1 MENNQSIFE
10 TICRLR
16 EEEPGLP
23 YRFQDERTAGQKD
36 VLYVL
41 ASEGIPFWRK
51 EDLAKE
57 CCGILKDLVNKED
70 TILTDPVLRHFLE
83 HYPICSYF
91 IELRERV
98 RITLEAETSSRERL
112 FHLGMR
118 LARSGTDPEQVKLG
132 IILLGFFPY
141 DTTKQIMRVL
151 GYHSEYTLYVLES
164 IQYVFPMQNN
174 FIFELAKHT
183 VGYGKLAAMF
193 LLKPVRWEQQH
204 WMMHE
209 GIKSDFL
216 ANIYTNLCIQKTDMR
231 AYFKKTEITAANFTD
246 FAYLICY
253 ADYNNDS
260 LTIDAQLDFL
270 YKFIE
275 KRDFAKNFI
284 DLGALVSIWYQVVDF
299 WQQDYDFISQN
310 ETKYRRTKTM
320 WDTRIA
326 RYEKLVHKVESFL
339 HQPKWRHIVYQEISA
354 PNESDNLIMK
364 VLVYLNMH
372 PDFPAFMEVLSR
384 QPLGFNM
391 LDFFLKINP
400 EFYFDDVC
408 EYLEAILNPDLYA
421 LPLEIEEPENPSV
434 TDLMRADEW
443 LLRLFEVMSE
453 KRKYNEVWCIRGIHY
468 RHAGV
473 RKKAVQVLLQ
483 NRKKWSDQVER
494 ELQIALEKEPNSN
507 LKRQINRLLQPENQ
521 KDKKESRYL
530 KSKQPPLSYAHTDKE
545 LVHTYIAGTQFHEL
559 SGVADFLKPGDL
571 LQLARETDNAYDAN
585 AIAVAT
591 QAGYMLGYVPR
602 SENAVLA
609 NLIDAEERLY
619 AILESPTV
627 EMERPKITIVLK
639 RTFFQAQ
646 PNEQGQGIILPFPPP
661 KKKKYE

>member
-1 MENNQSIFE
+1 MENNQSIFD

-16 EEEPGLP
+16 DEQPGLP

-57 CCGILKDLVNKED
+57 CCSILKDLVNKEEA
-70 TILTDPVLRHFLE
+70 ILTDPVLRHFLE

-91 IELRERV
+91 LELRERV
-98 RITLEAETSSRERL
+98 RITLEAESGARERL
-112 FHLGMR
+112 YHLGMR

-141 DTTKQIMRVL
+141 DTTKQIMRTL

-164 IQYVFPMQNN
+164 IQYVFPLQNN
-174 FIFELAKHT
+174 FIFELAKQT

-193 LLKPVRWEQQH
+193 LLKPVTWEQQH

-216 ANIYTNLCIQKTDMR
+216 ANIYANLCIQKTDMR

-260 LTIDAQLDFL
+260 LTLDAQLDFL
-270 YKFIE
+270 YKFID
-275 KRDFAKNFI
+275 KRDYAASFI
-284 DLGALVSIWYQVVDF
+284 DLGALVSIWYQAVDY

-326 RYEKLVHKVESFL
+326 RYEKLVHKIESFL

-354 PNESDNLIMK
+354 PKESDSLIMK

-408 EYLEAILNPDLYA
+408 EYLEAILNPELYT
-421 LPLEIEEPENPSV
+421 LPLETEEPENPSV

-453 KRKYNEVWCIRGIHY
+453 KRKYNEAWCIRGIHY

-473 RKKAVQVLLQ
+473 RKKAAQVLQ
-483 NRKKWSDQVER
+483 QHRKKWSDQVEH
-494 ELQIALEKEPNSN
+494 ELRIALEKEPNIK
-507 LKRQINRLLQPENQ
+507 LKRQIDRLLQPENLKNQ
-521 KDKKESRYL
+521 KESRYL
-530 KSKQPPLSYAHTDKE
+530 KAKQPPLSHAYTDKE
-545 LVHTYIAGTQFHEL
+545 LLHTYIAGTQFHEL

-571 LQLARETDNAYDAN
+571 LQLVREADNSYDAN